1 MTAGLLVL
9 AAGESPATADNRA
22 VRRRFM
28 SYNIQCCF
36 GNSLAYPRKTDPLLD
51 PAAYTNTIGDIAAII
66 RRADPEWVA
75 LQEVA
80 NYNTNGVS
88 QTDILAEATGMH
100 GEFAGWAKSW
110 RNAVGGEIG
119 VAILSKETPIAVR
132 RMFMPDRP
140 NFDNG
145 RVMMMAEFAEYVVYA
160 THLGFVEPQRTEQV
174 RMIFHELDRETK
186 PVFLVGDLNIQPQED
201 IYRLLQER
209 FVVLTDGTGLTW
221 NSAKPTQRLDYILVD
236 KDHADQFRAIRSW
249 SEPETKAS
257 DHRPIF
263 LDIEKVDDFP
273 ACGVIAHRGDRDACP
288 ENTLPAFRSAV
299 AKGAAMVELDEWR
312 CKTGELVVM
321 HDPTVDRT
329 TDGTGA
335 IADLTLAQ
343 IKALDAGSKQMP
355 AYAKE
360 RVPTVQEALAC
371 FPKAGV
377 LLNIHCKSGEAASEV
392 AEILKKDG
400 RLAQG
405 VLMCDSR
412 ADLERLQA
420 RCPGA
425 KTGLVGNTRAGWMKP
440 WTEDEAWETIRYA
453 VDRKVDFLQVLP
465 NSHCTAEQ
473 MKFLHGHGVRTTYFV
488 ANDAQTMADVV
499 REGHDFV
506 FTDHYSVLEPVFRKT
521 LVARPSTKA
530 FKAVSADYDWIDGAT
545 LKIDGRGFD
554 APDEPYVRI
563 PVRFEGK
570 VPKAVF
576 EMGRQST
583 GMSIRFKTTSR
594 KLVVRWTLVPRP
606 WTDPLIPPSGLQ
618 SAALWAKGD
627 GDWEYVKKAHPAQD
641 GVNELLVEDWEPGR
655 TGLLYLPM
663 RGEVKKLEIGF
674 EKGAAFE
681 ALPPAAPG
689 RIVHYGTSIVHGG
702 CVSQPGM
709 MFTSFMGRILDRE
722 VVNLGFSG
730 NGRMEPEMADLLA
743 EIDAALYIVDCDWNM
758 TVDLQKKNYEPFVRK
773 LHALRPETPILLCG
787 GCTTLHAPREQEV
800 FAKSVYDKLKAED
813 PSGWKDLHFL
823 SGVGQLPFD
832 SFATHD
838 HVHPNDYGAPFMGKA
853 YAAAVERILR

>member
-1 MTAGLLVL
+1 MKGEKNMRSTIGAKIVL
-9 AAGESPATADNRA
+9 ASAVTAAFFVAALPANSEEVRPDWANLVQKATTQDIYVPNDTTWVIQGDEDLDIIDGGAKRIRFGGNGKVVLDGTTRYFAKLHSDSTTCEIIKRGTTTTTHEGSGRSFTSYKGTLTIAEGTFVQA
-22 VRRRFM
+22 VYYPV
-28 SYNIQCCF
+28 S
-36 GNSLAYPRKTDPLLD
+36 GNSGAH
-51 PAAYTNTIGDIAAII
+51 I
-66 RRADPEWVA
+66 RV
-75 LQEVA
+75 
-80 NYNTNGVS
+80 
-88 QTDILAEATGMH
+88 
-100 GEFAGWAKSW
+100 K
-110 RNAVGGEIG
+110 
-119 VAILSKETPIAVR
+119 
-132 RMFMPDRP
+132 
-140 NFDNG
+140 
-145 RVMMMAEFAEYVVYA
+145 
-160 THLGFVEPQRTEQV
+160 
-174 RMIFHELDRETK
+174 
-186 PVFLVGDLNIQPQED
+186 
-201 IYRLLQER
+201 
-209 FVVLTDGTGLTW
+209 
-221 NSAKPTQRLDYILVD
+221 
-236 KDHADQFRAIRSW
+236 
-249 SEPETKAS
+249 
-257 DHRPIF
+257 
-263 LDIEKVDDFP
+263 
-273 ACGVIAHRGDRDACP
+273 
-288 ENTLPAFRSAV
+288 
-299 AKGAAMVELDEWR
+299 
-312 CKTGELVVM
+312 
-321 HDPTVDRT
+321 
-329 TDGTGA
+329 
-335 IADLTLAQ
+335 
-343 IKALDAGSKQMP
+343 
-355 AYAKE
+355 
-360 RVPTVQEALAC
+360 
-371 FPKAGV
+371 
-377 LLNIHCKSGEAASEV
+377 
-392 AEILKKDG
+392 
-400 RLAQG
+400 
-405 VLMCDSR
+405 
-412 ADLERLQA
+412 
-420 RCPGA
+420 
-425 KTGLVGNTRAGWMKP
+425 
-440 WTEDEAWETIRYA
+440 
-453 VDRKVDFLQVLP
+453 
-465 NSHCTAEQ
+465 
-473 MKFLHGHGVRTTYFV
+473 
-488 ANDAQTMADVV
+488 
-499 REGHDFV
+499 
-506 FTDHYSVLEPVFRKT
+506 
-521 LVARPSTKA
+521 
-530 FKAVSADYDWIDGAT
+530 DGAT

-618 SAALWAKGD
+618 SVALWAKGD

-787 GCTTLHAPREQEV
+787 GCTTRHAPREQEV